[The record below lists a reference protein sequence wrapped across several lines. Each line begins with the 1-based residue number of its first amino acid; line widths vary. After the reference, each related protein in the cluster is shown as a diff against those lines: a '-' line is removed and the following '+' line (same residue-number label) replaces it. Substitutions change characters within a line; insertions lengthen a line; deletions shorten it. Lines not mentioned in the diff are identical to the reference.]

1 MSLYKNWTDMVVD
14 YVKHKGEAAF
24 WKEYGSIEKR
34 IYSNILA
41 NYNKPIKGTIGELAE
56 KFETTKEFFMGFVDG
71 INDSLENQYDL
82 EALEESTEME
92 FKIDFEKLYFNMLD
106 ARADYLYNLPQWEG
120 IFSLEKR
127 KEIQRNWRDSR
138 IVVNEAKVGRNDP
151 CPCGSGKK
159 YKKCCAVTEE

>member
-1 MSLYKNWTDMVVD
+1 MSLYKAWTDMVVD

-24 WKEYGSIEKR
+24 WKEYGTIEKR

-41 NYNKPIKGTIGELAE
+41 SGNKPVKGTVIDLAD
-56 KFETTKEFFMGFVDG
+56 KYETTKEFLMGFVDG
-71 INDSLENQYDL
+71 INDSLEVAYDL
-82 EALEESTEME
+82 EALEETTEME

-120 IFSLEKR
+120 IFSIEKR
-127 KEIQRNWRDSR
+127 KEIQKAWRDSKV
-138 IVVNEAKVGRNDP
+138 VVNEVKVGRNDP

-159 YKKCCAVTEE
+159 YKKCCGTQE